1 MDYIETEE
9 ILRDV
14 KARAGLKKFSKQL
27 ERNSI
32 EFSVGGF
39 YIINYGVLASVGS
52 IYFYP
57 FLL

>member
-1 MDYIETEE
+1 MDYVETEE
-9 ILRDV
+9 ILRDA

-52 IYFYP
+52 IYF
-57 FLL
+57 